1 MGKTDEQILEEV
13 LNELKL
19 GEIYEDVFDDKKTSK
34 YETHCS
40 ALASHD
46 KQYVGAKA
54 LCNKYVRAL
63 EKISELNKNQAYYD
77 RCKYV
82 PYWLYGEIGKIYNNH
97 KVNIEKIPFVNDLI
111 NVEKKVN
118 GLITKNKCNVLYNNL
133 VHLDELIKRKH
144 SYIYFKKYDT
154 FKNTTKWS
162 SKCKEYFI
170 YLDYINSFYNKF
182 KSDNCTGL
190 LTLFS
195 SDPDFFSCNNAHN
208 PNTILSKIQECK
220 PVGFKSRVSSVVAA
234 PPPVRAAVAEKSPK
248 VTVGAG
254 GGQKGD
260 KGASLSQTAR
270 DTRPANQGSDRPT
283 VLVAGGPP
291 AVRTNPV
298 EASRVES
305 RAVSPNQNLGLT
317 VDKSGEETVFPPSTF
332 HLAAP
337 EGALPSSSFV
347 DTTYDILNSEY
358 FRHSIVAASII
369 GVLVF
374 LYFFLKSTS
383 ISSRTRRK
391 KKRESENNYYEE
403 YEENEEY
410 EDGLSRY
417 DSGHSFSDSQ
427 MSEMNLSYQPRR
439 ESYY

>member
-19 GEIYEDVFDDKKTSK
+19 GEIYEDVFDDKNKSK
-34 YETHCS
+34 YDTHCS
-40 ALASHD
+40 ALDSHD
-46 KQYVGAKA
+46 KKHAGVRA
-54 LCNKYVRAL
+54 LCGKYVRAL
-63 EKISELNKNQAYYD
+63 EKISELNKNQDSYD

-118 GLITKNKCNVLYNNL
+118 GLITKNKCNVLYNKLLNL
-133 VHLDELIKRKH
+133 EELIKRKH

-154 FKNTTKWS
+154 FKNTTKS
-162 SKCKEYFI
+162 SGKCDKYFI
-170 YLDYINSFYNKF
+170 YLDYINSFYNKL
-182 KSDNCTGL
+182 KSDNCTGF
-190 LTLFS
+190 LTLLS

-248 VTVGAG
+248 VTVGVG

-260 KGASLSQTAR
+260 KGATLSQSSR
-270 DTRPANQGSDRPT
+270 DTRPASQGSDRPT

-298 EASRVES
+298 EA
-305 RAVSPNQNLGLT
+305 T
-317 VDKSGEETVFPPSTF
+317 
-332 HLAAP
+332 P

-369 GVLVF
+369 GVLAF